1 MPKRA
6 KLARLEGTE
15 PMELSWGLLGQLAWT
30 GLATS
35 TFYYLF
41 AIAFALVLK
50 VNRVWNFGQA
60 AIMVVAYFAMYVASK
75 WWGAPSAAAI
85 GVGIVVTIAASLAL
99 EWFGFRVLRNRRSS
113 VLTYFI
119 FTIAISQFAVYFGE
133 LCFGADPKT
142 LHASVV
148 SPIFL
153 VGSIAVSY
161 WDLGA
166 ISAAIALTLA
176 LAAFLRFTK
185 DGQFLSAVADNP
197 ELAQIYGIGMS
208 RAYAISIVIAA
219 LFVVAGMYL
228 VGTRLPMYPA
238 TPLNQFLVLS
248 VIATI
253 LAGIGNVFAAGIAAI
268 VLGLIQTFSIL
279 VISSTWQILIV
290 YALIFVVI
298 LIFPSGVTLK
308 RPSRKITRASG
319 AVSGLAV
326 TAAVP
331 GPDDRVTSK

>member
-1 MPKRA
+1 
-6 KLARLEGTE
+6 
-15 PMELSWGLLGQLAWT
+15 MELSWGLLGQLAWT

-35 TFYYLF
+35 SFYYLF

-60 AIMVVAYFAMYVASK
+60 AMMVFAYFAMYAALH
-75 WWGAPSAAAI
+75 WWGAPAAVGV
-85 GVGIVVTIAASLAL
+85 GVGILVTTAFSLAL

-142 LHASVV
+142 LYASIM
-148 SPIFL
+148 SPVFL
-153 VGSIAVSY
+153 VGPIAVSY
-161 WDLGA
+161 WDLSAVSVA
-166 ISAAIALTLA
+166 IVLTFA
-176 LAAFLRFTK
+176 LAAFLHFTK

-197 ELAQIYGIGMS
+197 DLAQIYGISLS
-208 RAYAISIVIAA
+208 RAYSISIVISA

-228 VGTRLPMYPA
+228 AGTRLPMYPA
-238 TPLNQFLVLS
+238 TPLSQFLVLS

-253 LAGIGNVFAAGIAAI
+253 LAGIGNVFAAGVAAI

-290 YALIFVVI
+290 YALIFVTI
-298 LIFPSGVTLK
+298 LLFPSGVTLK
-308 RPSRKITRASG
+308 RTSRKIKRAPV
-319 AVSGLAV
+319 ADSGLPV
-326 TAAVP
+326 TASVP
-331 GPDDRVTSK
+331 APDNKVTSK

>member
-1 MPKRA
+1 
-6 KLARLEGTE
+6 
-15 PMELSWGLLGQLAWT
+15 MELSWSLLGQLAWT

-60 AIMVVAYFAMYVASK
+60 AIMVVAYFSMYVPLQ
-75 WWGAPSAAAI
+75 WWRMPTAEAI
-85 GVGIVVTIAASLAL
+85 GVGIAVTVAASLAL

-133 LCFGADPKT
+133 LLFGADPKT
-142 LHASVV
+142 LHASIMSPV
-148 SPIFL
+148 SL
-153 VGSIAVSY
+153 VGPIAVSY
-161 WDLGA
+161 WDLRAVGVA
-166 ISAAIALTLA
+166 IGLTLA

-197 ELAQIYGIGMS
+197 ELAQVYGIGLG
-208 RAYAISIVIAA
+208 RAYAISMVIAA

-238 TPLNQFLVLS
+238 TPLNQFLVLA

-253 LAGIGNVFAAGIAAI
+253 LAGIGNVFAAGVAAI
-268 VLGLIQTFSIL
+268 TLGLIQTFSIL

-290 YALIFVVI
+290 YALIFVTI
-298 LIFPSGVTLK
+298 LLFPSGVTLK
-308 RPSRKITRASG
+308 RPSRKIKRAP
-319 AVSGLAV
+319 VTDSGLPV
-326 TAAVP
+326 TASVP
-331 GPDDRVTSK
+331 APDNR